1 VTPASAILGAVAW
14 TAWVAGP
21 LSMALQLAACI
32 ALAAVT
38 ARRSGRSLIV
48 WLFVGCAAAVL
59 PVAGVLGMAA
69 ATLIVRAPRAHA

>member
-1 VTPASAILGAVAW
+1 VTPMLVVGAAAW

-32 ALAAVT
+32 ALAIVVAWRG
-38 ARRSGRSLIV
+38 RRSMLS
-48 WLFVGCAAAVL
+48 WFFVGCAAAVL

-69 ATLIVRAPRAHA
+69 AVVLVGPPRAPA